1 MMAGAA
7 KGTLLYP
14 VKRLPKGMALDDV
27 ARMWA
32 APDSVIPVDNS
43 GDMPTQVITNTA
55 DSGAYQALNLQMR
68 LLADISG
75 IGDALLGRN
84 ISASTGTELYQAQ
97 VRNASV
103 ALTDLMETFV
113 SFTSDRDL
121 KIKTTMTSK
130 C

>member
-1 MMAGAA
+1 
-7 KGTLLYP
+7 
-14 VKRLPKGMALDDV
+14 
-27 ARMWA
+27 
-32 APDSVIPVDNS
+32 
-43 GDMPTQVITNTA
+43 
-55 DSGAYQALNLQMR
+55 MR